1 MIVTV
6 SPPGLMISD
15 DVGAGPLP
23 ANVTTICSLWPA
35 ASDPAAG
42 VTTRPAGG
50 VIVNAATGPPVAV
63 RVNVPAGRPPAAG
76 AASWTTSGD
85 ADSVPW
91 VIVGVGLPVAGLGVV
106 GVVLRAGLGVPV
118 AGGLAL
124 FPGMTDEFPGDGE
137 AAAGSV
143 RPTGGEAA
151 DEEPADTAG
160 CDGEIRAAVPGI
172 LAAAGAA

>member
-1 MIVTV
+1 MTVTA

-15 DVGAGPLP
+15 DVGAGPLS

-42 VTTRPAGG
+42 VTARPGGG
-50 VIVNAATGPPVAV
+50 VIVNATGPPVAV
-63 RVNVPAGRPPAAG
+63 RVNVPAGR
-76 AASWTTSGD
+76 
-85 ADSVPW
+85 
-91 VIVGVGLPVAGLGVV
+91 LPVVGLGVG

-124 FPGMTDEFPGDGE
+124 FPGVTDELPGDGE

-143 RPTGGEAA
+143 RPTDGEAA
-151 DEEPADTAG
+151 DEEPADTTG